1 MNKIKTYEDFV
12 NEEINLRKAAAGLAL
27 GAGLAFGSPVVGQTT
42 QTQTQQSSKQE
53 DKINGLG
60 DIKLGMSIEDV
71 KSKFP
76 DDESY
81 YLNAQRTTYVIEVNN
96 YKFDSDTYKAIFT
109 FSNGTL
115 NNISLELKGGGMLG
129 FDESFLKSKFKEMES
144 KFSKEYGTSVT
155 DSKDKS
161 KSWSKS
167 DGTLS
172 INLNDN
178 KIFLKL
184 VGVLPKR
191 SEVSNVAQK
200 SEVSNI
206 GQTSKID
213 INSPEMVKMTDSEKF
228 EVLRRELIQM
238 KNDQTDVKLNLYKCH
253 QEFKVGLGMVGA
265 GLGLGILGYAQASSG
280 SPSGAPI
287 AIIGGVLSLAGSI
300 VILDSHKFIAKA
312 SLTGIKVEFGGKPSY
327 KKIEKDDY
335 FLYMGPGQ

>member
-27 GAGLAFGSPVVGQTT
+27 GAGLAFGSPAHSQTN
-42 QTQTQQSSKQE
+42 QIQTQQSSKQE

-81 YLNAQRTTYVIEVNN
+81 YLNTQRTTYVIEVNN
-96 YKFDSDTYKAIFT
+96 YKFDSDTYKALFT
-109 FSNGTL
+109 FNNGAL

-129 FDESFLKSKFKEMES
+129 FDENFLKSKYKELIS
-144 KFSKEYGTSVT
+144 KLSLNYGLPYNVSRQ
-155 DSKDKS
+155 KQQCKQ
-161 KSWSKS
+161 WSKS
-167 DGTLS
+167 DGNIS
-172 INLNDN
+172 IMVKDN
-178 KIFLKL
+178 KIFLNFE
-184 VGVLPKR
+184 R
-191 SEVSNVAQK
+191 SNVAQK

>member
-1 MNKIKTYEDFV
+1 MKTIKTYEDFV

-27 GAGLAFGSPVVGQTT
+27 GAGLAFGSPAHSQTT
-42 QTQTQQSSKQE
+42 TTQTQQSYKQE
-53 DKINGLG
+53 NKIDGLG
-60 DIKLGMSIEDV
+60 DLKWGMSVEDV
-71 KSKFP
+71 ESKFP
-76 DDESY
+76 GCKKDINS
-81 YLNAQRTTYVIEVNN
+81 IEVSN
-96 YKFDSDTYKAIFT
+96 YKLNSDDYKATFT
-109 FSNGTL
+109 FNSDGL

-129 FDESFLKSKFKEMES
+129 FDENFLKSKYKELIS
-144 KFSKEYGTSVT
+144 KLSLNYGSPYNV
-155 DSKDKS
+155 SRQKQQCKQ
-161 KSWSKS
+161 WSKS
-167 DGTLS
+167 DGNIS
-172 INLNDN
+172 IMVKDN
-178 KIFLKL
+178 KIFLNFE
-184 VGVLPKR
+184 R
-191 SEVSNVAQK
+191 SNVAQK

-265 GLGLGILGYAQASSG
+265 GLGFGILGYAQASSG
-280 SPSGAPI
+280 SPSGVPI

>member
-1 MNKIKTYEDFV
+1 MKKIKTYEDFV

-27 GAGLAFGSPVVGQTT
+27 GAGLAFGSPAHSQTT
-42 QTQTQQSSKQE
+42 TTQTQQSYKQE
-53 DKINGLG
+53 NKIDGLG
-60 DIKLGMSIEDV
+60 DLKWGMSVEDV
-71 KSKFP
+71 ESKFP
-76 DDESY
+76 GCKKDINS
-81 YLNAQRTTYVIEVNN
+81 IEVSN
-96 YKFDSDTYKAIFT
+96 YKLNSDDYKATFT
-109 FSNGTL
+109 FNSDGL

-129 FDESFLKSKFKEMES
+129 FDENFLKSKYKELIS
-144 KFSKEYGTSVT
+144 KLSLNYGSPYNV
-155 DSKDKS
+155 SRQKQQCKQ
-161 KSWSKS
+161 WSKS
-167 DGTLS
+167 DGNIS
-172 INLNDN
+172 IMVKDN
-178 KIFLKL
+178 KIFLNFE
-184 VGVLPKR
+184 R
-191 SEVSNVAQK
+191 SNVAQK

-265 GLGLGILGYAQASSG
+265 GLGFGILGYAQASSG
-280 SPSGAPI
+280 SPSGVPI